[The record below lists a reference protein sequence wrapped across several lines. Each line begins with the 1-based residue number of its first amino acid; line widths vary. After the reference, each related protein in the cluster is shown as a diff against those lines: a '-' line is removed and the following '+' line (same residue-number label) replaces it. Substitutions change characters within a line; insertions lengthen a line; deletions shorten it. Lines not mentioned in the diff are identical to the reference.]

1 LSEEIAMLR
10 LQPKPLHSTS
20 PTPRPQKRLNILG
33 AEELDALYGLP
44 RFTPEER
51 QEYFALS
58 ATDLA
63 ALAPLH
69 SPKSRLYGIL
79 QLGYF
84 RARHQFFVFRLHEVA
99 EDARYLQ
106 ALYFPTLPASFL
118 EWTIPKSTRLRQQRL
133 ILALCQYHPCEAK
146 VRRQLQAKARQAAR
160 VSSKPVYLLRTLLHY
175 LNEQYIVVPG
185 YRLLQET
192 ISHAL
197 TEEQHRL
204 STLLRQ
210 HLIAAD
216 HQRLQCLLAD
226 APGLYAITQLKREP
240 RDFRYQEIQREL
252 RRREQLHALYAVA
265 QRVLPALAISNESIT
280 YYASLVSYYSVYKLK
295 RMKTG
300 PVALYLLCFIYHRY
314 QRLHDHLFHSLL
326 YHVRQYTDEAKE
338 AAEARV
344 AAYRLEGNQ
353 NLHKAGQVLKLFTDN
368 RIAAQTPFGAV
379 QAQAF
384 AILPRPQ
391 LEFVADH
398 IATDAHFDETA
409 FQWEHID
416 VLAPQFKRHLRP
428 IMLAV
433 DFGMSAS
440 HAPLRAAVQFLKNT
454 FRKGQTFGHVPLA
467 RVPLSVIPETSK
479 RYLYRQDTQGQRWLL
494 PNRYEFLIYRLL
506 RNGLESGDVFCR
518 ESVRFRSFEDDLL
531 TDHQWQQKEHLL
543 IDTDLPLLRQPV
555 AEHLAALEHR
565 LETRLAEVN
574 QRIASGE
581 NSAFQLNRR
590 NPQGRWTL
598 QYPQSSEP
606 VNHPFFDALHQVDIS
621 QVLAFVHRH
630 CRFMEAFEHV
640 LGRNVKQP
648 AEDRALTACLI
659 AWSTNMGL
667 GKMGD
672 ISDLSYQTLATTSEN
687 FLRLE
692 TLREANDRISN
703 ATAKL
708 PIFHHYDIG
717 GTVHSSS
724 DGQKFET
731 RFPTIN
737 ARHSPKYFGL
747 HKGVVAYT
755 VVANHI
761 PINAR
766 IIGANEHESHYVFD
780 LLFNN
785 TTDIQPEVHSTD
797 THGTNEVNFALL
809 HLFGYQ
815 FAPRYRD
822 FYDQVRTTL
831 YGFKHPRNYTTGVLR
846 PVRKINTTLITEDW
860 DNIQRIMVSLALKTT
875 TQSII
880 VGKLS
885 AYARKNKTRR
895 ALWEYDNII
904 RSLYLLEY
912 LDSPPLRQNVQ
923 RALNRGENYHQLRR
937 AVAYANFGKLR
948 FRTEHEQHLWG
959 ECSRLLTNCI
969 IYYNASILSN
979 LLTFKEARGD
989 AEGVALL
996 ARVSPV
1002 AWQHINWHGRYEF
1015 RKPLA
1020 AIDMHAIIQTLT
1032 HVPIFHNLAG

>member
-1 LSEEIAMLR
+1 MLR
-10 LQPKPLHSTS
+10 LHPKPLPSTA
-20 PTPRPQKRLNILG
+20 PPLRTQKRLQILG

-58 ATDLA
+58 PPDLA

-69 SPKSRLYGIL
+69 SLKSRLYGIL

-84 RARHQFFVFRLHEVA
+84 RARHQFFVFRLHDVE

-106 ALYFPTLPASFL
+106 AFYFPTLPASFL
-118 EWTIPKSTRLRQQRL
+118 EWTITKATRLKQQRL
-133 ILALCQYHPCEAK
+133 ILALCQYRLCNAHT
-146 VRRQLQAKARQAAR
+146 RRQLQSKAQQAAR

-175 LNEQYIVVPG
+175 LEEQHIVVPG

-197 TEEQHRL
+197 TEEQQRL

-210 HLIAAD
+210 YLTGAD
-216 HQRLQCLLAD
+216 RQALQSLLAD
-226 APGLYAITQLKREP
+226 APGLYALTQLKREP
-240 RDFRYQEIQREL
+240 RDFRYREIQREL
-252 RRREQLHALYAVA
+252 RRREQLQALYAIA
-265 QRVLPALAISNESIT
+265 QRVLPALGISNESIT

-295 RMKTG
+295 HLKTG
-300 PVALYLLCFIYHRY
+300 PVALYLLCFVFHRY

-326 YHVRQYTDEAKE
+326 YHVRRYTDEAKE
-338 AAEARV
+338 AAEERI

-353 NLHKAGQVLKLFTDN
+353 NLHKAGQVLKLFTDT
-368 RIAAQTPFGAV
+368 RIAAQTPFGDV

-398 IATDAHFDETA
+398 ITTDAHFDEMA
-409 FQWEHID
+409 WLWEQID
-416 VLAPQFKRHLRP
+416 TLAPQFKRHLRP
-428 IMLAV
+428 LVLAI
-433 DFGMSAS
+433 DFSMSAS
-440 HAPLRAAVQFLKNT
+440 HTPLRIAVQFLKDT
-454 FRKGQTFGHVPLA
+454 LRKGQPLGQ
-467 RVPLSVIPETSK
+467 VPLSRVPQHVIPDSSK

-494 PNRYEFLIYRLL
+494 PNRYEFLLYRLL

-531 TDHQWQQKEHLL
+531 TDQQWQQKEHLL
-543 IDTDLPLLRQPV
+543 LGTDLPLLQQPI
-555 AEHLAALEHR
+555 AEHLAALEQR

-574 QRIASGE
+574 RRITSGE
-581 NSAFQLNRR
+581 NSALQLNSR

-598 QYPQSSEP
+598 QYPPSTEP
-606 VNHPFFDALHQVDIS
+606 VNHPFFDALQQVDIS
-621 QVLAFVHRH
+621 QVLAFTHRH
-630 CRFMEAFEHV
+630 CQFMDAFEHV
-640 LGRNVKQP
+640 VGRYVKQP
-648 AEDRALTACLI
+648 ADERTLTACLI
-659 AWSTNMGL
+659 AWGTNMGL
-667 GKMGD
+667 GKMGE
-672 ISDLSYQTLATTSEN
+672 ISDLSYHTLSTTSEN

-692 TLREANDRISN
+692 TLRAANDRISN
-703 ATAKL
+703 ATAQL
-708 PIFHHYDIG
+708 SIFHHYDIG
-717 GTVHSSS
+717 GRVHSSS

-731 RFPTIN
+731 RLPTIN

-785 TTDIQPEVHSTD
+785 TTEIQPEVHSTD
-797 THGTNEVNFALL
+797 THGTNAVNFALL

-831 YGFKHPRNYTTGVLR
+831 YGFKHPRHYTTGVLR

-860 DNIQRIMVSLALKTT
+860 DNIQRILVSLALKTT

-912 LDSPPLRQNVQ
+912 LDSPPLRQQVQ
-923 RALNRGENYHQLRR
+923 RALSRGENYHQLRR

-948 FRTEHEQHLWG
+948 FRTEHDQHLWG
-959 ECSRLLTNCI
+959 ECSRLLTNGI

-979 LLTFKEARGD
+979 LLALKEARED
-989 AEGVALL
+989 TEGMALL

-1002 AWQHINWHGRYEF
+1002 AWQHINWYGRYEF

-1020 AIDMHAIIQTLT
+1020 AIDMHAIIQALT
-1032 HVPIFHNLAG
+1032 HVPILHDLAG